1 MKQNERSIKRKIHCT
16 KCLHKEIG
24 EISYQ
29 QLNNTPEITRT
40 ESSKYTQE
48 EYNTLAKLTKGQR
61 TSIQI
66 NKIRNEEGDITTEI
80 EEIKKKKSS

>member
-24 EISYQ
+24 EISYK

-40 ESSKYTQE
+40 ERSKYTQE
-48 EYNTLAKLTKGQR
+48 EYKEEDSQTQGK
-61 TSIQI
+61 IQP
-66 NKIRNEEGDITTEI
+66 IRNKE
-80 EEIKKKKSS
+80 